1 MQRPAFTLSFKVSYP
16 QYRDYY
22 IYMKNAGK
30 SPRVTPILLTVLA
43 LLLGVAALAVYGMTK
58 NTRLSLSVTSAAV
71 LLWVAS
77 LVLRLGWYIRVRR
90 RARRR
95 YKAERLG
102 KVESEVRFYEDYFS
116 AHYPAFSFDGRYDE
130 IARVDRTERLVVL
143 RMRSGTI
150 AVVPS
155 SQWKEQMSRFLSQK
169 VGSEIPHGAL

>member
-58 NTRLSLSVTSAAV
+58 NTRLSLSVTAAAV

-90 RARRR
+90 AR
-95 YKAERLG
+95 
-102 KVESEVRFYEDYFS
+102 S
-116 AHYPAFSFDGRYDE
+116 AFTRTIFPPTTPHSVLTDG
-130 IARVDRTERLVVL
+130 T
-143 RMRSGTI
+143 MRSP
-150 AVVPS
+150 V
-155 SQWKEQMSRFLSQK
+155 
-169 VGSEIPHGAL
+169 